1 MTTKKIDEID
11 KNLKVVTSLSEKDIR
26 FFDGCHPNDAGFLR
40 MAEVIGYTV
49 NQALQKSIYFHHKN

>member
-26 FFDGCHPNDAGFLR
+26 FL
-40 MAEVIGYTV
+40 MAAIQMM
-49 NQALQKSIYFHHKN
+49 QAS

>member
-11 KNLKVVTSLSEKDIR
+11 KNLKVETSLSEKDIR
-26 FFDGCHPNDAGFLR
+26 FFDGCHPNDAGFLI

-49 NQALQKSIYFHHKN
+49 NQALQKSIYFH